1 MRHIKLFEQ
10 FLNEDGYGRDF
21 FVKKKDGKLSQYFF
35 KIDGEDESL
44 GFVVNLG
51 KLSRNIT
58 IESSENSYAVLSVE
72 PISENVMDDYLVKDS
87 DFKSREDD
95 TFMLTKSE
103 YMRFYKIVSECIK
116 DYLQSNPKVSIIY
129 DEIPLNLDMDFEEYF
144 DGVKSL
150 IDEWSY
156 GKWSSQEGA
165 AKKTLI
171 YSKRDHD

>member
-1 MRHIKLFEQ
+1 MKHIKLFEN

-35 KIDGEDESL
+35 KIEGEEEDL
-44 GFVVNLG
+44 GFVINLG

-58 IESSENSYAVLSVE
+58 IESAENSYSVLSVE
-72 PISENVMDDYLVKDS
+72 PIRESVMDDFLVKDS

-95 TFMLTKSE
+95 QFTLTKSE
-103 YMRFYKIVSECIK
+103 YMRFYKIVGECIK

-129 DEIPLNLDMDFEEYF
+129 DEIPLNLDMDFEEYS
-144 DGVKSL
+144 DKVKSL
-150 IDEWSY
+150 MDEWSY

-165 AKKTLI
+165 TKKTLI
-171 YSKRDHD
+171 YSRRDHD